1 MRLRGKTALVT
12 GAARGIG
19 LACARE
25 LLREGARIVV
35 CDLDDAA
42 GTAAVRELTA
52 LSPLASFHRLDVCNE
67 AEVGAVV
74 GWLAGQGGVHVLVN
88 NAAIVRKGSIL
99 DVSPADFDDVYRV
112 NLRGYF
118 TVAQAAARCMIASG
132 IRGSIVNMS
141 SVNGQVA
148 IADQLAYTVMKGGV
162 NQMTKAMALGL
173 APHGIRVNAIAPGS
187 INTELFKQVVKDEA
201 ARRTVLS
208 RTPLGRPGEPAE
220 IGRAC
225 VFLASEDSSYMTG
238 EILVVDGGRLALN
251 YVVPVADSYSSPP
264 LGGVAG

>member
-1 MRLRGKTALVT
+1 MLLQGKTALVT

-25 LLREGARIVV
+25 LLKEGARVAL
-35 CDLDDAA
+35 CDVDSTA
-42 GTAAVRELTA
+42 GEAAVRGLGS
-52 LSPLASFHRLDVCNE
+52 LSTLASFHRLDVCNE
-67 AEVGAVV
+67 AEVGVV
-74 GWLAGQGGVHVLVN
+74 VDWLSGQGGIHVLVN

-118 TVAQAAARCMIASG
+118 TVAQAVARRMIAAG
-132 IRGSIVNMS
+132 VRGSIVNMS

-148 IADQLAYTVMKGGV
+148 LGDQFAYTVMKGGV
-162 NQMTKAMALGL
+162 NQMTRAMALGL
-173 APHGIRVNAIAPGS
+173 APHGIRVNAIAQGS

-208 RTPLGRPGEPAE
+208 RTPLGRPGEPSE

-225 VFLASEDSSYMTG
+225 VFLAGDDSSYMTG
-238 EILVVDGGRLALN
+238 EIVAVDGGRLALN
-251 YVVPVADSYSSPP
+251 YVVPVAD
-264 LGGVAG
+264 A